1 MTIGELS
8 KNQTTAIKGV
18 AILSIALHNYF
29 HQVLHIGENEFSFCS
44 NRVFSFFNTITSQPI
59 DIIGTIFS
67 FLGHYGVQAF
77 ILISGYGLAKSMQ
90 KHRRDWLSFVANRL
104 TKLYPLLLTG
114 IIVFVGKTLLCQHR
128 LINDTELTSIEHKL
142 LFIHTLLPYD
152 ALSLIGP
159 WWFFGLIFQL
169 YLLFPFLFKLIE
181 KYNTIGFAIITTAS
195 FLLIFAELYGLTSS
209 DFVTMLQN
217 APGHLPEFA
226 LGIWLALSP
235 DKKISETFGLLTI
248 ALFILGN
255 FFKAFFPFTFISAAF
270 IMYWIASKS
279 KHDNNGKGFIHF
291 IGGLSMIIFV
301 TNGIIRDHV
310 IHWVTTNNTAASRY
324 IFSLLFIAL
333 TIPVSYIGKYIYESL
348 VWLFNHALRK
358 IAEIHLVKK
367 CRKCISIIALPST
380 ILILTVFYLSFN
392 EQHIDEMDYSL
403 GKTEITIL
411 PEDIYTSLSK
421 NLVLDKNY
429 VKLDIDIEFDIL
441 EHSEQLPVV
450 VFEVGKLLWEKSEIK
465 PDGKCTIHKK
475 LIISNRTKKEKLKTY
490 IWNPNKSRLRIN
502 NLKVYIN
509 GTSTL

>member
-8 KNQTTAIKGV
+8 KNQTTAVKGL
-18 AILSIALHNYF
+18 AILCIALHNYF
-29 HQVLHIGENEFSFCS
+29 HHVIYVGENEFSFCVQ
-44 NRVFSFFNTITSQPI
+44 RVENFFNLSISHPL
-59 DIIGTIFS
+59 DIISISLS

-77 ILISGYGLAKSMQ
+77 ILLSGYGLTKSMQ
-90 KHRRDWLSFVANRL
+90 KHHRDWLSFVANRL
-104 TKLYPLLLTG
+104 TKLYPLLITG
-114 IIVFVGKTLLCQHR
+114 IIIFVGTTFLCQHR
-128 LINDTELTSIEHKL
+128 LIYDSELASIKHKL
-142 LFIHTLLPYD
+142 LFVHTLLPYD

-209 DFVTMLQN
+209 DFVTVLQN

-235 DKKISETFGLLTI
+235 DKKISETFGLLAI

-279 KHDNNGKGFIHF
+279 KHDNNGKGFLCF

-301 TNGIIRDHV
+301 TNGLFRDYV
-310 IHWVTTNNTAASRY
+310 VHWVTPNNTTASRY
-324 IFSLLFIAL
+324 MFSLVFIAL

-348 VWLFNHALRK
+348 VWIFCHALQK
-358 IAEIHLVKK
+358 ISEMHLLKK
-367 CRKCISIIALPST
+367 YRKCISLIALPST